1 MDIRKGRGVWW
12 SLALTQGNTRA
23 MPREL
28 CRNVLIMCRRKRP
41 QMEPKAS
48 HWYTNNEINVSVTH
62 PRNCF
67 TSFVRVCDQSPVC
80 LYVYA
85 HFSVLQLCADWCWNC
100 STHQLLFHVCRT
112 CGSWMLCLSACSS
125 RKSNMYLMASGR
137 ALPRWAVLK
146 MVSNRSSTN
155 FCNVPYRGGR
165 GGVEHR
171 LIIWSPNPG
180 ILSLNDVTGDHH

>member
-28 CRNVLIMCRRKRP
+28 CRNVLIMCRKKRP

-48 HWYTNNEINVSVTH
+48 HWYTNNEINVSVKH

-67 TSFVRVCDQSPVC
+67 TSFVRVRDQSPVC

-85 HFSVLQLCADWCWNC
+85 HFSVCSYVQIDAETAQLT
-100 STHQLLFHVCRT
+100 S
-112 CGSWMLCLSACSS
+112 CSS
-125 RKSNMYLMASGR
+125 MCVGHAGHGCCVCLPARPGSQTCIWWPVAGR
-137 ALPRWAVLK
+137 CLDGPCWRW
-146 MVSNRSSTN
+146 SQTGHPQTS
-155 FCNVPYRGGR
+155 
-165 GGVEHR
+165 
-171 LIIWSPNPG
+171 
-180 ILSLNDVTGDHH
+180 VTYPTEEGEERWNTD